1 MRLHLRA
8 YVVPSENMGILH
20 QVLSLLD
27 VFPEEMIAIS
37 VYGIGAFLILLCW
50 YLITKPY
57 SRFCS
62 ISTLILFAFFFTP
75 TVSEGTNALLSPAIF
90 GLLFGVV
97 TKDQALMWIN
107 LASIL
112 FVIGLGFIV
121 GFFLLK
127 FLEKRK

>member
-1 MRLHLRA
+1 
-8 YVVPSENMGILH
+8 MGILH

-97 TKDQALMWIN
+97 TKDQALMWVN